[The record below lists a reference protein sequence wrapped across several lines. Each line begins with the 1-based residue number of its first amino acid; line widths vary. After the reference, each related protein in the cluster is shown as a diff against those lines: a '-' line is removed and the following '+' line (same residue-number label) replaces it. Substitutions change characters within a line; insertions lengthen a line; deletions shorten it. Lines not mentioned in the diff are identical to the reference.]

1 MGRGLTAGVDEA
13 GRGPIAGPV
22 LAAAV
27 ILPSRARFTSPV
39 RDSKLLTP
47 AQRERAFEEI
57 VERAIA
63 VEWVA
68 VEPARIDSL
77 NILQATMAAMRQAML
92 GLDPRPDLVLI
103 DGPIVPRSGLVERA
117 VIGGDGRMRP
127 IAAASIVAKVVRDR
141 MMVELDREYPQYGF
155 ARHKGYATREH
166 LAALR
171 EHGPCRAHR
180 MTFAPIA
187 QMTLFL

>member
-63 VEWVA
+63 LEWVA